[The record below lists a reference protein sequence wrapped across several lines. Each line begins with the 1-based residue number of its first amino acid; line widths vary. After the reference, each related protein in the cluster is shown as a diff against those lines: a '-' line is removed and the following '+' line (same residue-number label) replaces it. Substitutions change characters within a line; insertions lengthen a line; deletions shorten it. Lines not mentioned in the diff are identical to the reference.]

1 MISSPF
7 SSAEGEI
14 SETGPVQLVSY
25 KKRVMISSH
34 SLDLPL
40 FENELF
46 FFTTKPKNMFDLLFQ
61 VRLCPKMYVRKLYC
75 CDAGVEHLTDIF
87 YSETKFPIMRT

>member
-14 SETGPVQLVSY
+14 SETGPVQLVIY

-34 SLDLPL
+34 SLDVPL
-40 FENELF
+40 FKNELF
-46 FFTTKPKNMFDLLFQ
+46 FLPQSIKICLIYFYK
-61 VRLCPKMYVRKLYC
+61 YVYAKKC
-75 CDAGVEHLTDIF
+75 
-87 YSETKFPIMRT
+87 M